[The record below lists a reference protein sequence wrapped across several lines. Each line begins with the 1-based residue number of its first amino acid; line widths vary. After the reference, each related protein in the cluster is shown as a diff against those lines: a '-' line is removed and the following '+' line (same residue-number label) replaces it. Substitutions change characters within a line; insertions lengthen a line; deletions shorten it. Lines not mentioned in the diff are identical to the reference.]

1 MGDMLWFRVEE
12 FDVAHNRLEEL
23 LGNGHV
29 LITADVASHQLQVET
44 RHHINVIIRF
54 WIILIAIARAHT
66 EETTDKTESL
76 TVRIIACIGCILLAS
91 LLNC

>member
-1 MGDMLWFRVEE
+1 MGDMLWFCVEE

-54 WIILIAIARAHT
+54 WIILIAIATAHT
-66 EETTDKTESL
+66 EEA
-76 TVRIIACIGCILLAS
+76 TVRKRSHLQCGSSPAS
-91 LLNC
+91 GAFYWHRC